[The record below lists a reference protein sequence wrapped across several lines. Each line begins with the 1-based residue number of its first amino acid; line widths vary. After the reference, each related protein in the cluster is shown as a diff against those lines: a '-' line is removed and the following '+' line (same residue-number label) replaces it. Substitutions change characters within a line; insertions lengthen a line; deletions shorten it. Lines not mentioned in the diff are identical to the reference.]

1 MSIKRRIISARR
13 SLQFAMVS
21 IVLTGALASCT
32 DPAAKPL
39 RIGLDPWPGFAVL
52 FIAREKNYFLEEGVV
67 VELVELTSLSD
78 VRRTFERGLIDGM
91 ASSLV
96 EVLEVVRH
104 ASRPLSISLMTDYS
118 NGADVVLAS
127 NPITSM
133 RSLEG
138 KRIAAEPGTLNHFL
152 LARALE
158 MNGLGAGS
166 VEILS
171 YPQNAM
177 FDALAENDVDAVV
190 SYPPVSSQI
199 RRSAEVHDVFNSAQI
214 PGEIADVISFDV
226 EIMTQRRAEI
236 EAFKRAWARAVAFLK
251 GNPKEALE
259 LLSQHTGMTVPE
271 LQAAYEDIQ
280 LVDGASQDLYL
291 IPGGPLQKSVDKL
304 QMILWPDDVELS
316 ELDFG
321 SLFMSD
327 EKARAWTTAWN

>member
-1 MSIKRRIISARR
+1 MSIKRRIISARQCLR
-13 SLQFAMVS
+13 FAMVS

-52 FIAREKNYFLEEGVV
+52 FIAQEKNYFLEEGVV

-96 EVLEVVRH
+96 EVLEVIRQ
-104 ASRPLSISLMTDYS
+104 ANQPLVISLMTDYS

-127 NPITSM
+127 SPVTSM
-133 RSLEG
+133 KSLEG
-138 KRIAAEPGTLNHFL
+138 KRIAVEPGTLNHFL

-158 MNGLGAGS
+158 MNGLDADS

-171 YPQNAM
+171 YSQNAM
-177 FDALAENDVDAVV
+177 FDALAEDKVDAVV

-199 RRSAEVHDVFNSAQI
+199 RRSTQAHDVFNSAQI
-214 PGEIADVISFDV
+214 PGEIADVISFNAD
-226 EIMTQRRAEI
+226 IMVQRRAEI
-236 EAFKRAWARAVAFLK
+236 EAFRRAWTRAVAFLK
-251 GNPKEALE
+251 ESPEEALG
-259 LLSQHTGMTVPE
+259 LLSLHTGMTIPE
-271 LQAAYEDIQ
+271 LQVAYEEIR
-280 LVDGASQDLYL
+280 LVDGASQREYL
-291 IPGGPLQKSVDKL
+291 MPGGPLQKSVDKL

-321 SLFMSD
+321 SLFVSD
-327 EKARAWTTAWN
+327 EKAHAWTTAWN